1 MINLYLQGESYPN
14 APDIFHFNFITKCP
28 IKKYTNIIF
37 ITSTLISNQGEII
50 FKFIKIDTESQSH
63 IFIIVK
69 HLFLTL
75 NSYIEYF
82 YIHLF
87 IISYLLKQYIQTL
100 KLINSDKN

>member
-14 APDIFHFNFITKCP
+14 TPDIFHFNFITKYS
-28 IKKYTNIIF
+28 IKKYINIIF
-37 ITSTLISNQGEII
+37 ITSTLILNQGEII
-50 FKFIKIDTESQSH
+50 FKFIKQIDTESQCN

-82 YIHLF
+82 
-87 IISYLLKQYIQTL
+87 
-100 KLINSDKN
+100 